1 MISAVEPI
9 TCIKSRE
16 IMRGMRHT
24 NNGKMPKFEDVY
36 LDTSRH
42 SLDSITH
49 RIGKCDKEEFNNN
62 PDKYMLD
69 VKDHLSYI
77 FEQDINGLSDE
88 ELAVFANK
96 TSLQIK
102 ESYSIR
108 IINDR
113 RDFMFIVCSLTVLWS
128 AVVAVVI
135 AGHFYQENEIIGTF
149 NTNIPIEL
157 FTLFGAELVWECI
170 ISWIVICFN
179 TKINYTSKLGE

>member
-1 MISAVEPI
+1 
-9 TCIKSRE
+9 
-16 IMRGMRHT
+16 MRGMRHT

-69 VKDHLSYI
+69 VKYHLSYI

-88 ELAVFANK
+88 ELAVFANM
-96 TSLQIK
+96 TALAIK

-108 IINDR
+108 LSNDHSE
-113 RDFMFIVCSLTVLWS
+113 FMFIVGSLAVLWS
-128 AVVAVVI
+128 AVVAVGI
-135 AGHFYQENEIIGTF
+135 AGHFYQDNEIIGTF
-149 NTNIPIEL
+149 NTNIIIES

-179 TKINYTSKLGE
+179 IKINYTSKLGE